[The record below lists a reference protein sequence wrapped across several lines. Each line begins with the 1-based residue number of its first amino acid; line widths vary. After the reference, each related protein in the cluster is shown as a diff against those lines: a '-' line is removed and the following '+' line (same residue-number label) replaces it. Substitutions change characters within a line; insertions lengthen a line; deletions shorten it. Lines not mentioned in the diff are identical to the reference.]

1 MKELRWTK
9 RFKAWW
15 SASLTLCVPESEVL
29 CSLDGERAWAPR
41 FSHLRLSVFA
51 GFHLEVRR
59 ASYSVARDALE
70 EKRRGCLSFVS
81 RLQGADGGM

>member
-1 MKELRWTK
+1 MENAPGLR
-9 RFKAWW
+9 A
-15 SASLTLCVPESEVL
+15 LGPI
-29 CSLDGERAWAPR
+29 
-41 FSHLRLSVFA
+41 SHLHLSVFTR
-51 GFHLEVRR
+51 FHLEVRR